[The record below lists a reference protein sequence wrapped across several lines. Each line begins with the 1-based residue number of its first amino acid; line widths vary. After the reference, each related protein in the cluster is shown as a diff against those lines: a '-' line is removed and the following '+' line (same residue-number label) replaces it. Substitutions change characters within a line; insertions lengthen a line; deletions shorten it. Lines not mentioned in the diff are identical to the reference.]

1 MYGTVKFHI
10 LVTEL
15 HCQSGGDDDD
25 LSPGGGVDDDASA
38 YYLLR
43 TQRMSML

>member
-1 MYGTVKFHI
+1 MYGTVQFNI

-15 HCQSGGDDDD
+15 HCQSGGDNND
-25 LSPGGGVDDDASA
+25 LSPGGGGDDDAFV